1 MKLRWISGKS
11 NPVRVA
17 LPLSTREAAS
27 IQEMLLLGDRGVEE
41 MLLLGDRG
49 MEEMLL
55 LGDRGMEEMLLLGDR
70 WMEEM
75 LLLYTDTFT
84 ASAAHYP
91 LPSLVTLSI
100 PQYDHSSSLS
110 F

>member
-27 IQEMLLLGDRGVEE
+27 IQEMLLLGDRGV
-41 MLLLGDRG
+41 
-49 MEEMLL
+49 
-55 LGDRGMEEMLLLGDR
+55 EEMLLLGDR

>member
-27 IQEMLLLGDRGVEE
+27 IQEMLLLGDRG
-41 MLLLGDRG
+41 
-49 MEEMLL
+49 
-55 LGDRGMEEMLLLGDR
+55 
-70 WMEEM
+70 MEEM